1 MLLAL
6 TSAQKP
12 NGVYLVMTTRV
23 AINGFGRIGRLVFRA
38 LVEQGLLGKELD
50 VVAVGDIVPA
60 DNLAYLL
67 KYDST
72 QGRFTGTVSSK
83 KSSPDKAEDDVLVV
97 NGKDILVVSAK
108 TPAELPWGK
117 LGVDI
122 VIESTGL
129 FTEADKAKGHI
140 AAGAKKVV
148 ISAPAKGEDITVV
161 LGVNDDKL
169 DLSKHSIISNASCT
183 TNCLA
188 PLVHVILK
196 EGFGLTEGLMTTVH
210 AYTATQKTVDGP
222 SKKDWKGGRTAAQ
235 NIIPSTTGAAKA
247 VALVLPEVK
256 GKLTGMAF
264 RVPTPTVSVVD
275 LTFKTAKDTSLDEI
289 KAAIKRASETYM
301 KGILDYTE
309 DEVVSS
315 DFIHC
320 KASSIFDAGSSI
332 ELNKNFFKLVS
343 WYDNEWGYSN
353 RVVELVLKIAKG
365 L

>member
-1 MLLAL
+1 MAI
-6 TSAQKP
+6 
-12 NGVYLVMTTRV
+12 NV

-38 LVEQGLLGKELD
+38 LVEQGHLGTKFN

-72 QGRFTGTVSSK
+72 QGRFQGTVSSK
-83 KSSPDKAEDDVLVV
+83 KSSPDKLEDDVLVV
-97 NGKDILVVSAK
+97 NGHEIKVVSAK
-108 TPAELPWGK
+108 TPAELPWGAM
-117 LGVDI
+117 GVQV

-129 FTEADKAKGHI
+129 FTEAAKAKGHLE
-140 AAGAKKVV
+140 AGAKKVI
-148 ISAPAKGEDITVV
+148 ISAPAKDEDLTVV
-161 LGVNDDKL
+161 IGVNDDKL
-169 DLSKHSIISNASCT
+169 TADHKIISNASCT

-188 PLVHVILK
+188 PLVHVLLK
-196 EGFGLTEGLMTTVH
+196 EGFGIVEGLMTTVH

-222 SKKDWKGGRTAAQ
+222 SKKDWKGGRTAAT

-247 VALVLPEVK
+247 VALVCPEVK

-275 LTFKTAKDTSLDEI
+275 LTVRTSKDTSLAEI
-289 KAAIKRASETYM
+289 KAAMKRASETYL
-301 KGILDYTE
+301 KGVLAYTE

-315 DFIHC
+315 DFIHD
-320 KASSIFDAGSSI
+320 KSSSIFDAGSSI

-353 RVVELVLKIAKG
+353 RVVELLTKVSAK

>member
-1 MLLAL
+1 M
-6 TSAQKP
+6 S
-12 NGVYLVMTTRV
+12 TRI

-38 LVEQGLLGKELD
+38 LYTQGLFGKDVE

-67 KYDST
+67 KYDSI
-72 QGRFTGTVSSK
+72 QGRFEGTVSSK
-83 KSSPDKAEDDVLVV
+83 KSGADKEADDVLVV
-97 NGKDILVVSAK
+97 DGKEIHVVSAK
-108 TPAELPWGK
+108 TPSELPWK
-117 LGVDI
+117 KFNVDY

-129 FTEADKAKGHI
+129 FTEAEKAKGHL
-140 AAGAKKVV
+140 AAGAKKVI

-161 LGVNDDKL
+161 MGVNHEKY
-169 DLSKHSIISNASCT
+169 SPATHNIVSNASCT

-188 PLVHVILK
+188 PLVHAVLK

-210 AYTATQKTVDGP
+210 SYTATQKTVDGP
-222 SKKDWKGGRTAAQ
+222 SRKDWKGGRSAAL

-256 GKLTGMAF
+256 GKLSGMAF

-275 LTFKTAKDTSLDEI
+275 LTFKTEKATSLKELN
-289 KAAIKRASETYM
+289 AAIKKASETYL
-301 KGILDYTE
+301 KGILGYTE

-315 DFIHC
+315 DFIHE
-320 KASSIFDAGSSI
+320 KLSSVYDAGSSI
-332 ELNKNFFKLVS
+332 ELNSNFFKLIS

-353 RVVELVLKIAKG
+353 RCVDLLTYMVQKG
-365 L
+365 A

>member
-1 MLLAL
+1 M
-6 TSAQKP
+6 S
-12 NGVYLVMTTRV
+12 TRV

-38 LVEQGLLGKELD
+38 LVEQGLLGKTLD

-67 KYDST
+67 KYDSV
-72 QGRFTGTVSSK
+72 QGRFAGTVSSK

-97 NGKDILVVSAK
+97 DGKEILVVSAK
-108 TPAELPWGK
+108 TPAELPWAK

-140 AAGAKKVV
+140 TAGAKKVI

-161 LGVNDDKL
+161 MGVNDDKI
-169 DLSKHSIISNASCT
+169 DFEKHNIISNASCT

-188 PLVHVILK
+188 PVCHVLLK
-196 EGFGLTEGLMTTVH
+196 EGFGIQEGLMTTVH

-222 SKKDWKGGRTAAQ
+222 SKKDWKGGRAAAQ

-275 LTFKTAKDTSLDEI
+275 LTVKTVKETSLEEI
-289 KAAIKRASETYM
+289 KAAMKRASETYM
-301 KGILDYTE
+301 KGILAYTE
-309 DEVVSS
+309 DEVVSA
-315 DFIHC
+315 DFIHD
-320 KASSIFDAGSSI
+320 KSSSIFDAGSSI

-353 RVVELVLKIAKG
+353 RVVDLTKKIAAH